1 MVYGHQDCLPI
12 QEGSRFVEKMTWQQT
27 NAHHEI
33 LWRCHFQNIGNGG
46 KGCTWQAMWKEL
58 VFFSLPFFFSSGHF
72 PLSSSDIG
80 AVDHGP
86 WLQKGHKSPNHEAS
100 VTSSP
105 FTVTLFLRTGSEL
118 CASEICYIL
127 KMTRRTWIWTAP
139 LYLKSDQFLAFKNNF
154 FFVSVSPPRRQ
165 GQFDQENNK
174 IKSPHTSFPKISRD
188 LQFTFDYWWLT
199 NPFSLFLYKSHKF
212 TLR

>member
-1 MVYGHQDCLPI
+1 
-12 QEGSRFVEKMTWQQT
+12 
-27 NAHHEI
+27 
-33 LWRCHFQNIGNGG
+33 
-46 KGCTWQAMWKEL
+46 MWKEL

-139 LYLKSDQFLAFKNNF
+139 LYLKSDQVLAFKNNF
-154 FFVSVSPPRRQ
+154 FLF
-165 GQFDQENNK
+165 QFHHRDDRGNSIKK
-174 IKSPHTSFPKISRD
+174 IIKSSPHTPPSQRFPGIYSLHLITD
-188 LQFTFDYWWLT
+188 AWPTLL
-199 NPFSLFLYKSHKF
+199 FSLLYKSHKF
-212 TLR
+212 LTYHLEVR